1 MRHLA
6 IDVAWSACLSLCLL
20 VKSVSPAKTDEP
32 IEMPFGLWTRVGPR
46 DHVLCGGPDPQGEG
60 TIWSGVVPYRK
71 CICNSASAENG

>member
-46 DHVLCGGPDPQGEG
+46 DHVLCGGPDPPRGRDNLEWG
-60 TIWSGVVPYRK
+60 CPPSK
-71 CICNSASAENG
+71 MHL